1 MIGERISLGRKALS
15 LSKALI
21 YDHTIQGKPWFFLQ
35 NSEVSRAACAC
46 QTLDM
51 LRTVLRRA
59 CGVSPGPKSW
69 SFPIGRV
76 FGDGNLSSATLSE
89 AFPGGKGSVL
99 VDRSSG
105 GDVLGQS
112 SSSRLNCGRWIQ
124 TSTLECRNV
133 LPSWT
138 KSGSGSTQLNQ
149 IRGFVQLKTNL
160 EVADNSG
167 AKRVQCIKVMKGS
180 NAAKIGDIIMAS
192 VKDAQ
197 PRGKVKKGEVVT
209 CVVVRAAT
217 QKLRRDGSEIKF
229 DKNAV
234 VLINKQ
240 GEPIGTRIFGPVP
253 HELRRRKLVKI
264 LTLADYVA

>member
-1 MIGERISLGRKALS
+1 MLAAVTRRGSGLNPSLLS
-15 LSKALI
+15 RS
-21 YDHTIQGKPWFFLQ
+21 
-35 NSEVSRAACAC
+35 SS
-46 QTLDM
+46 
-51 LRTVLRRA
+51 
-59 CGVSPGPKSW
+59 SSW
-69 SFPIGRV
+69 SVVCRAQTS
-76 FGDGNLSSATLSE
+76 GDCSRTPPSTSANGVVRE
-89 AFPGGKGSVL
+89 GA
-99 VDRSSG
+99 DRSSESG
-105 GDVLGQS
+105 VLGFGQRFLGQF
-112 SSSRLNCGRWIQ
+112 SSRSSNAQQSPVEGCKISG
-124 TSTLECRNV
+124 V
-133 LPSWT
+133 PSSWSH
-138 KSGSGSTQLNQ
+138 SGPMRLNQ
-149 IRGFVQLKTNL
+149 VRGFIQLKTNL

-234 VLINKQ
+234 VLVNKQ

-264 LTLADYVA
+264 LTLAEYVA

>member
-1 MIGERISLGRKALS
+1 MS
-15 LSKALI
+15 
-21 YDHTIQGKPWFFLQ
+21 D
-35 NSEVSRAACAC
+35 
-46 QTLDM
+46 
-51 LRTVLRRA
+51 
-59 CGVSPGPKSW
+59 
-69 SFPIGRV
+69 
-76 FGDGNLSSATLSE
+76 SSDS
-89 AFPGGKGSVL
+89 GGKGSVF
-99 VDRSSG
+99 VDRSSNG
-105 GDVLGQS
+105 GMLGLGQTS
-112 SSSRLNCGRWIQ
+112 SLELNFERRIQ
-124 TSTLECRNV
+124 TSLVGCNSL
-133 LPSWT
+133 LPSNKWT
-138 KSGSGSTQLNQ
+138 STQLNQ
-149 IRGFVQLKTNL
+149 VRGFVQLKTNL

-234 VLINKQ
+234 VLVNKQ

>member
-1 MIGERISLGRKALS
+1 MLRSAGRRGLVSVGNYCAS
-15 LSKALI
+15 
-21 YDHTIQGKPWFFLQ
+21 
-35 NSEVSRAACAC
+35 VSRILSRNWRC
-46 QTLDM
+46 
-51 LRTVLRRA
+51 
-59 CGVSPGPKSW
+59 
-69 SFPIGRV
+69 
-76 FGDGNLSSATLSE
+76 DG
-89 AFPGGKGSVL
+89 GSVGDPNARPL
-99 VDRSSG
+99 GLGFMGSVGQQQARPFMRGVHSLIPGAATKVVAQDFKSEFLTGRLGYGYGAGFKVGVG
-105 GDVLGQS
+105 GVNGAF
-112 SSSRLNCGRWIQ
+112 
-124 TSTLECRNV
+124 
-133 LPSWT
+133 
-138 KSGSGSTQLNQ
+138 QLSQ
-149 IRGFVQLKTNL
+149 ARGFIQLRTNL

-167 AKRVQCIKVMKGS
+167 ARRVQCIKVMKGS

-217 QKLRRDGSEIKF
+217 QKLRRDGSEIRF

-264 LTLADYVA
+264 LTLAEYVA